1 MFCSVN
7 DSACLE
13 ISLPGVGTDAID
25 LPAALKNISNAFSAC
40 SMVFSAN
47 SRSSAGTSSFG
58 SIMLSSSGF
67 NGALPHFQNGVFA
80 LFAPGGFGITNLF
93 RGIQRSSSGCTQTQ
107 GAASCLLL
115 PLARRVPKLD
125 QGRGPAFQVAGD
137 HCSPDRI
144 CISTRAIVCNVLGL
158 LSPCFALRR
167 MLSAMFRTRVEL
179 TGCGSVATAPSS
191 ASSIALINSGENEA
205 FDKSFIRR
213 VRFRSGWIA
222 CKDKLPAGR
231 MFPTCFGS
239 RNKSRAA
246 VITPGRVP
254 PNAPRQVPTDPQQ
267 G

>member
-1 MFCSVN
+1 
-7 DSACLE
+7 
-13 ISLPGVGTDAID
+13 
-25 LPAALKNISNAFSAC
+25 
-40 SMVFSAN
+40 MVFSAN

-58 SIMLSSSGF
+58 SIMLSSSGL

-205 FDKSFIRR
+205 FEKSFIRR

-246 VITPGRVP
+246 LITPGRVAP
-254 PNAPRQVPTDPQQ
+254 QCTAPGPNRSATRLICLTLRKCAASD
-267 G
+267 